1 MATAKKTK
9 VALEVL
15 FAQGG
20 GGGND
25 GGGAVATQV
34 GGGGEGCEV
43 SVPLVRPLTKR
54 AVGALEQVRDCPHA
68 AAFGLCRMKR
78 GARRLP
84 RPFRLSRT
92 HRDVL

>member
-1 MATAKKTK
+1 MATAKKAK

-25 GGGAVATQV
+25 GGG
-34 GGGGEGCEV
+34 EGREV

-54 AVGALEQVRDCPHA
+54 AVGALKLLVRA
-68 AAFGLCRMKR
+68 
-78 GARRLP
+78 
-84 RPFRLSRT
+84 
-92 HRDVL
+92 